1 MGGEERF
8 FKKKSTFKTLLVA
21 SLAASRLELF
31 AADIAAGGADK
42 RALVEPPVGHEAD
55 GDLLLREEARVR
67 VVQHHDVEPPV
78 PALVLVATA
87 KEDSV

>member
-1 MGGEERF
+1 MI
-8 FKKKSTFKTLLVA
+8 S

-31 AADIAAGGADK
+31 AADVAAGGADE

-67 VVQHHDVEPPV
+67 VVQHHDVEAPV
-78 PALVLVATA
+78 GALVLIAA
-87 KEDSV
+87 ANEARMLFQSWSLNSRPSPDSIA